1 MPGHVLDACFVEDLR
16 TAALLATSCMNLER
30 PMVGGLAASL
40 DTELAVRVADLI
52 RYGVCV
58 RHLSSA
64 EVSLHASVQAA
75 RPALSIADAEA
86 LVIAQTESAVLLTGD
101 AALRKAA
108 GESKIAVRGVIGEL
122 KRLTPLIVDPPTAL
136 KALENIIASGSRLPR
151 RETELARQQWLSMVE
166 KARGFD

>member
-1 MPGHVLDACFVEDLR
+1 MFRRHV
-16 TAALLATSCMNLER
+16 
-30 PMVGGLAASL
+30 P
-40 DTELAVRVADLI
+40 
-52 RYGVCV
+52 
-58 RHLSSA
+58 
-64 EVSLHASVQAA
+64 
-75 RPALSIADAEA
+75 LSIADAEA

-108 GESKIAVRGVIGEL
+108 VESKIAVRGVIGEL